1 MSGKTSDP
9 IDMAHLLL
17 AFFIIGALWQAAS
30 MVLNKPLLPAPY
42 RVCQTWYA
50 LMTTGVL
57 WPHIASSLYRMEV
70 RNYEEMYAAILTLA
84 AIGIIAYMALDIAER
99 KLCPWKK

>member
-1 MSGKTSDP
+1 
-9 IDMAHLLL
+9 MAHLLL

-57 WPHIASSLYRMEV
+57 WPHITSSLYRMACGLV
-70 RNYEEMYAAILTLA
+70 LALVTAVPAGIAA
-84 AIGIIAYMALDIAER
+84 GR
-99 KLCPWKK
+99 SHR

>member
-1 MSGKTSDP
+1 
-9 IDMAHLLL
+9 
-17 AFFIIGALWQAAS
+17 

>member
-1 MSGKTSDP
+1 
-9 IDMAHLLL
+9 MAHLLL

-30 MVLNKPLLPAPY
+30 MVLNKPLLPEPY

-57 WPHIASSLYRMEV
+57 
-70 RNYEEMYAAILTLA
+70 
-84 AIGIIAYMALDIAER
+84 
-99 KLCPWKK
+99 

>member
-1 MSGKTSDP
+1 
-9 IDMAHLLL
+9 MA
-17 AFFIIGALWQAAS
+17 IGALWQAAS
-30 MVLNKPLLPAPY
+30 MVLNKPLLPEPY

-84 AIGIIAYMALDIAER
+84 AIGIIAYIALDIAER

>member
-1 MSGKTSDP
+1 
-9 IDMAHLLL
+9 MAHLLL

-57 WPHIASSLYRMEV
+57 WPHIASSLYR
-70 RNYEEMYAAILTLA
+70 EEMYAAILTLA